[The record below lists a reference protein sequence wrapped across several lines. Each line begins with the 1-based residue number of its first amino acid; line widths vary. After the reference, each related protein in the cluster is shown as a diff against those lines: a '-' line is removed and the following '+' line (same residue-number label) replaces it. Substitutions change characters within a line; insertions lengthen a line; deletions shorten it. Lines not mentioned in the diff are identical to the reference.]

1 MSIYIDHFE
10 CTTVKTHQFSC
21 FTKIDE
27 VFISSPVF
35 EVTPAV
41 GLGAVG
47 F

>member
-1 MSIYIDHFE
+1 ME
-10 CTTVKTHQFSC
+10 CLC

-41 GLGAVG
+41 GLAAVG
-47 F
+47 L